1 MDFFDIAMGI
11 EKEGED
17 FYVRLAESC
26 GNNEGIRNI
35 LTMLARDERKHYN
48 IFRKM
53 KDNNPVDFQN
63 TDVFDSAK
71 EIFSEFRKQFDKVS
85 CDTSQMDLYKKA
97 LELENKSYNYYM
109 EKLDEFTDPIQMGI
123 IRKVANE
130 EKRHA
135 LLLDNIIELLERPE
149 NWLENAEFVHLED
162 Y

>member
-17 FYVRLAESC
+17 FYKRLADGC
-26 GNNEGIRNI
+26 DKNEGVRNI
-35 LTMLARDERKHYN
+35 LEMLARDERKHYN
-48 IFRKM
+48 IFHKM
-53 KDNNPVDFQN
+53 KENNPADFQDS
-63 TDVFDSAK
+63 DVFDSAR
-71 EIFSEFRKQFDKVS
+71 EIFTEFRKQFDKVN
-85 CDTSQMDLYKKA
+85 CDTSQLDLYKKA

-109 EKLDEFTDPIQMGI
+109 DKLDEFTDPIQMGI